1 MNDNLPI
8 QSPGEASRFL
18 LYETDDGRTR
28 IEVRLEDNTVWLTQR
43 LLAEL
48 YQKDVRTVSE
58 HVNNIYAE
66 GELDPG
72 PTIRRFRIVQTEG
85 QRDVTRDV
93 DHYNLDMIL
102 AVGYRVRSVRGTQF
116 RRWAT
121 ATLREYLVKGFVL
134 DDERLKEGRTLG
146 EDYFDELLERIR
158 DIRAS
163 ERRFYQKI
171 TDIYATSMD
180 YDANAQITRDFFATV
195 QNKLHWAIHGHTAAE
210 IIHQRA
216 DAAKPHM
223 GLTTW
228 KRAPKGRIRRADV
241 TVAKNYLDERELSAL
256 NRIVTMYLD
265 YAELQ
270 AQSRRPM
277 HMADWVKR
285 LDAFLEFNEQNILAH
300 AGRISAEM
308 AKERA
313 ELEFDRYEQTRRRLE
328 ATQPTSDFD
337 RFVEE
342 TRRLEQGDAPS
353 DPKQ

>member
-1 MNDNLPI
+1 MSDNLPI
-8 QSPGEASRFL
+8 RSRDEASRFL
-18 LYETDDGRTR
+18 FYETRDGRTR

-58 HVNNIYAE
+58 HVSNIFAE

-72 PTIRRFRIVQTEG
+72 ATIRKFRIVQTEG
-85 QRDVTRDV
+85 QREVTRDI
-93 DHYNLDMIL
+93 DHYSLDMIL
-102 AVGYRVRSVRGTQF
+102 AVGYRVRSTRGTQF

-121 ATLREYLVKGFVL
+121 STLREYLVKGFVL
-134 DDERLKEGRTLG
+134 DDERLKQGRTLG

-171 TDIYATSMD
+171 TDIYATSID
-180 YDANAQITRDFFATV
+180 YDPNAPVTRDFFAAV

-210 IIHQRA
+210 IIHERA

-228 KRAPKGRIRRADV
+228 KHAPKGHIRRADV

-265 YAELQ
+265 YAETQ
-270 AQSRRPM
+270 AESRRLM
-277 HMADWVKR
+277 HMTDWVGK
-285 LDAFLEFNEQNILAH
+285 LDAFLEFNEKNILTH
-300 AGRISAEM
+300 AGHISAEL
-308 AKERA
+308 AQEHA
-313 ELEFDRYEQTRRRLE
+313 ELEFDRFEQTRRRIE

-342 TRRLEQGDAPS
+342 TRRLKQDDPAS
-353 DPKQ
+353 DQKS

>member
-1 MNDNLPI
+1 MSDNLPI
-8 QSPGEASRFL
+8 PSPGEGSRFL
-18 LYETDDGRTR
+18 FYETDDGRTR

-72 PTIRRFRIVQTEG
+72 ATIRKFRIVQTEG
-85 QRDVTRDV
+85 QREVARDI
-93 DHYNLDMIL
+93 DHYDLDMIL

-121 ATLREYLVKGFVL
+121 ATLHEYIVKGFVL
-134 DDERLKEGRTLG
+134 DDQRLREGRSLG

-171 TDIYATSMD
+171 TDIYATSTD
-180 YDANAQITRDFFATV
+180 YDPNAEITQNFFAAV
-195 QNKLHWAIHGHTAAE
+195 QNKLHWAVHSHTAAE
-210 IIHQRA
+210 IVLQRA
-216 DAAKPHM
+216 DATKPHM

-228 KRAPKGRIRRADV
+228 KNAPKGRIRRADV
-241 TVAKNYLDERELSAL
+241 TVAKNYLDEEELRAL

-265 YAELQ
+265 YADLQ
-270 AQSRRPM
+270 ARNRRPM
-277 HMADWVKR
+277 HMAEWAGK
-285 LDAFLEFNEQNILAH
+285 LDAFLEFNEQNILTH
-300 AGRISAEM
+300 AGRISAEL
-308 AKERA
+308 AKEHA
-313 ELEFDRYEQTRRRLE
+313 EAQFDKHEQTRRRLE

-337 RFVEE
+337 RLVEE
-342 TRRLEQGDAPS
+342 TRRLEQPDPEPGRDA
-353 DPKQ
+353 